1 MNTFWLKAAAVAV
14 VVVGSIIVVT
24 AFLRKSGP
32 KPKPK
37 TYYDVIAEDDKRLR
51 VNPEPAVE
59 ESPAAENTRTSE
71 LVKPEPKPQF
81 KELSLEDKV
90 QAEKLFELAL
100 FHRKQ
105 GRLPGMSY
113 KKMVD
118 YCREI
123 VQRWPDSEYAFKAKR
138 MLRDIPERY
147 RKLYNITDEEMGP

>member
-1 MNTFWLKAAAVAV
+1 MNTFWLKVAAVAV
-14 VVVGSIIVVT
+14 VVVGSIIAVI
-24 AFLRKSGP
+24 ALLPEP

-37 TYYDVIAEDDKRLR
+37 TYYDVIEEDDNRLR
-51 VNPEPAVE
+51 ADPEPRVE
-59 ESPAAENTRTSE
+59 QPPVAGNTVR
-71 LVKPEPKPQF
+71 PEPVRPEPTPQF
-81 KELSLEDKV
+81 KELPLEDKV

-123 VQRWPDSEYAFKAKR
+123 IQRWPESVYAFKARR

-147 RKLYNITDEEMGP
+147 RKLYKITNEEMGL

>member
-1 MNTFWLKAAAVAV
+1 MNTFWLKAGAVAV
-14 VVVGSIIVVT
+14 VVVGLIIVVT
-24 AFLRKSGP
+24 AFLRKSEP
-32 KPKPK
+32 KTKPK

-51 VNPEPAVE
+51 ANPEPAVE

-71 LVKPEPKPQF
+71 SVKPEPKPQF

-123 VQRWPDSEYAFKAKR
+123 IQRWPDSEYAFKARR

-147 RKLYNITDEEMGP
+147 RKLYNITDEETGP